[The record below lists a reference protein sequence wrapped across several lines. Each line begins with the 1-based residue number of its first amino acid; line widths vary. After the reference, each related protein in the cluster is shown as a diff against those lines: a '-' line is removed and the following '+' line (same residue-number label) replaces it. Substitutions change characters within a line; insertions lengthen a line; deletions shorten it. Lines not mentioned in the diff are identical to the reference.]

1 MTLLA
6 VLGILNYGRV
16 LIYGLLLS
24 VFVAGGWKD
33 KKQNG
38 LAFALC
44 PLFLLIQ
51 LLGWLLLGETA
62 VRQLYPLIVHLPLVL
77 ILIFALKKP
86 VGLAVVSVLTAYVC
100 CQIPRW
106 GSIAV
111 ETLTRSALVGEIVYT
126 LCIGPVFY
134 VLMRWFVEPAHR
146 SATFSTQSLV
156 LFGSLPAI
164 YYVFDYATTIYS
176 DSLYAGIPALN
187 ELVPTVAI
195 LFYVVFLM
203 AYHHETQ
210 KRIQVEL
217 EISARD
223 VLLTQA
229 RKEMD
234 ALHKMQEQT
243 AIYQHDMRHHLNM
256 VDSFLAAGKQEQAM
270 AYIRKAQN
278 DMTSLSVT
286 QFCGNDTV
294 NLICSSYLERFRR
307 MGVRLSVQAK
317 LPEALGI
324 SDTELCVILSNALEN
339 ALNAT
344 EMLEENRRW
353 VELYC
358 EAKRDKLLIQVKNPY
373 DGIIALEDGLPV
385 SIKPGHGFGCRSIRA
400 IVEQH
405 NGLYT
410 FSPEKGVFTLQVM
423 LPILPVET
431 EKKP

>member
-1 MTLLA
+1 MTLLV
-6 VLGILNYGRV
+6 VLGVLNYGFV
-16 LIYGLLLS
+16 LIYGLFLS
-24 VFVAGGWKD
+24 VFIAGGWKD
-33 KKQNG
+33 KKQSG
-38 LAFALC
+38 LVFALC

-51 LLGWLLLGETA
+51 LLGWLLLGEKA
-62 VRQLYPLIVHLPLVL
+62 VRQLYPLVVHLPLVL

-86 VGLAVVSVLTAYVC
+86 VGLAVVSVLTAYLC

-111 ETLTRSALVGEIVYT
+111 EVLTRSALAGEIAYT

-134 VLMRWFVEPAHR
+134 ILLRWFVEPANR

-156 LFGSLPAI
+156 LFGSLPAV

-176 DSLYAGIPALN
+176 NSLYAGIPALN
-187 ELVPTVAI
+187 ELVPTVSI

-210 KRIQVEL
+210 KGIRAEL

-234 ALHKMQEQT
+234 TLHKMQEQT

-256 VDSFLAAGKQEQAM
+256 VDGLLASGKQEQAVE
-270 AYIRKAQN
+270 YIREVRN
-278 DMTSLSVT
+278 DITALSLHR
-286 QFCGNDTV
+286 FCGNDTV
-294 NLICSSYLERFRR
+294 NLICSSYLERSRR
-307 MGVRLSVQAK
+307 MGVRLSVQAHM
-317 LPEALGI
+317 PEVLGI
-324 SDTELCVILSNALEN
+324 SDTELCAILSNALEN

-344 EMLEENRRW
+344 AQLEENRKW

-358 EAKRDKLLIQVKNPY
+358 EVKRGKLLLEVKNPY
-373 DGIIALEDGLPV
+373 AGTIVLEDGLPV
-385 SIKPGHGFGCRSIRA
+385 SDKPGHGFGCRSIRA

-405 NGLYT
+405 DGLYT
-410 FSPEKGVFTLQVM
+410 FSPEKGVFTLQVV